1 MTDLIT
7 TDRAFDPERT
17 AVLGRL
23 AELMIPAEDGLP
35 SAADAPILVN
45 ILTRLGERADA
56 ANAGLALVVSIS
68 ADLAGAS
75 FLTLPATEQVT
86 VVARLRAE
94 CPGFVS
100 LFESAVAACYYRDD
114 RVLRALGLP
123 ARAPYPEGNAVE
135 PTDWSMLDA
144 VRARQ
149 PFYRSV

>member
-1 MTDLIT
+1 MTNVIT
-7 TDRAFDPERT
+7 TDGAFDAEQT
-17 AVLGRL
+17 AVLGHL
-23 AELMIPAEDGLP
+23 AELMIPAEEGLP
-35 SAADAPILVN
+35 SAADAPIMAN
-45 ILTRLGERADA
+45 ILTRLGERADVVIT
-56 ANAGLALVVSIS
+56 GLALIASIC
-68 ADLAGAS
+68 ADLSRAS
-75 FLTLPATEQVT
+75 FLTLPVTEQLT
-86 VVARLRAE
+86 VVARLRPQ